1 MKTKILIPLAAGV
14 ASLMVGCSTPST
26 TLAPVGPNPNRV
38 QTASALG
45 QLEVFSA
52 LTGRSEGDNPSWYQH
67 SRYLVYNRLGKR
79 LESVGN
85 TVGYYAEM
93 PRLISLPPGDYLVKA
108 QAKGHWWVE
117 VPVKIERG
125 RTTRVHLD
133 AAWQMPPGTSKSELV
148 SIPAGYPIG
157 WRAGLTD

>member
-1 MKTKILIPLAAGV
+1 MCTKPAIATFIRNSLYFRALEDLIYVAGRCV
-14 ASLMVGCSTPST
+14 
-26 TLAPVGPNPNRV
+26 
-38 QTASALG
+38 
-45 QLEVFSA
+45 LEVFSA